1 MKDLY
6 SVVHH
11 HQYEPGYRVYHND
24 DPYLK
29 EYASMYTLIL
39 ESLSLQYAQEI
50 CAEMND
56 EEIAQKNLFYAKL
69 AEEDEWK
76 RNGEALG

>member
-1 MKDLY
+1 
-6 SVVHH
+6 
-11 HQYEPGYRVYHND
+11 
-24 DPYLK
+24 
-29 EYASMYTLIL
+29 MYTLIL